1 MKKRN
6 INKKMRFLARI
17 ISLLLVVILVSEEF
31 LGSGNIV
38 LAAPQEENSVVEDI
52 SAEND
57 AEDPETSEEE
67 VQVLFELEAFREQ
80 NSKQL
85 LVLMPYMFPLEYR
98 RNLLTVLKKIF
109 KTGRLLKNT
118 EIKVCIL

>member
-85 LVLMPYMFPLEYR
+85 LVLMSCIIKMYG
-98 RNLLTVLKKIF
+98 KI
-109 KTGRLLKNT
+109 
-118 EIKVCIL
+118 VQ

>member
-1 MKKRN
+1 MRN
-6 INKKMRFLARI
+6 RKGNKKMRFLARI

>member
-38 LAAPQEENSVVEDI
+38 LAAPQDE
-52 SAEND
+52 
-57 AEDPETSEEE
+57 
-67 VQVLFELEAFREQ
+67 
-80 NSKQL
+80 
-85 LVLMPYMFPLEYR
+85 
-98 RNLLTVLKKIF
+98 
-109 KTGRLLKNT
+109 
-118 EIKVCIL
+118 